1 VIGFSSA
8 NNDVTEELNLQQ
20 DNENFKTR
28 GFMERSTQY
37 QFRLVRVSVM
47 WFKGSKPLNMGPKGQ
62 YVASGV
68 HTLLVS
74 VYY

>member
-1 VIGFSSA
+1 MP
-8 NNDVTEELNLQQ
+8 L
-20 DNENFKTR
+20 
-28 GFMERSTQY
+28 
-37 QFRLVRVSVM
+37 RVYSVDD
-47 WFKGSKPLNMGPKGQ
+47 FIKKGP

>member
-1 VIGFSSA
+1 MKFHEKPSGRSRIG
-8 NNDVTEELNLQQ
+8 
-20 DNENFKTR
+20 
-28 GFMERSTQY
+28 
-37 QFRLVRVSVM
+37 
-47 WFKGSKPLNMGPKGQ
+47 GPKGQ